1 MKYTD
6 QEREILNGWP
16 TVTEEDLVR
25 MNDLFPHYLF
35 FQRKGDLMGLGGV
48 KLYTSCCGHKEY
60 RPYLARTETEDHREL
75 LEHLA
80 HKEPWTCPWCGRSV
94 TVIDLAKA
102 KKRKSL
108 RRVELTVLL
117 HARGDALY
125 ADALALRKDY
135 SNEAEL
141 TTRPTAWCSSGYRF
155 TKGEV
160 MQADYQTAYREH
172 EPVITYERDRLGR
185 QKLVS
190 EPFKD
195 GPIYWYHYEPYSILN
210 REELEDHPFFRY
222 CGFFDHW
229 QYRPGGARGYA
240 AYFDD
245 FISYLTAYAIY
256 PRQVEMLV
264 KSGPWEPLSDLIYSR
279 KKNVAAMCWEET
291 DPRKAFG
298 LNKRELSWFLAVQ
311 PPMEVL
317 AIRNYVRKHWGK
329 LWDLPFCVDFR
340 NLWGC
345 QVSAM
350 EVLRFLKKHHL
361 APGRFL
367 RYLDRISD
375 QTDDR
380 YATLFELYRDY
391 LEAAYALGRCMEH
404 SKVLWPE
411 DLCATHDGATVELA
425 AKQAWEEKNRR
436 ASSLK
441 ERRLKYEFE
450 LDGLKI
456 VFPATGLAI
465 RREGKVLHHCVGG
478 YAERHMNGVTTILF
492 LRRAE
497 APATPYITLEMDGN
511 QLRQIHGYDN
521 ERSACPENP
530 GRVSPR
536 TIHKA
541 FLDTWL
547 RWLRNGSKRNEDG
560 TPKVSRKKKAAGG
573 EPQAR
578 TA

>member
-1 MKYTD
+1 MKYT
-6 QEREILNGWP
+6 ERERELLNGWP

-35 FQRKGDLMGLGGV
+35 FRKERDLMGLGGV
-48 KLYTSCCGHKEY
+48 RLYASCCGHKEY
-60 RPYLARTETEDHREL
+60 HPYLTRIETETHREL
-75 LEHLA
+75 LDHLG

-117 HARGDALY
+117 HTRGDALY

-135 SNEAEL
+135 SDEAEL
-141 TTRPTAWCSSGYRF
+141 TARPTAWCSSGYRF
-155 TKGEV
+155 ARGEV
-160 MQADYQTAYREH
+160 MQADYQVTYREH
-172 EPVITYERDRLGR
+172 EPVITYERDRLSR
-185 QKLVS
+185 RKLVS

-195 GPIYWYHYEPYSILN
+195 GPIYWYHHEPYSVLN
-210 REELEDHPFFRY
+210 REELEGHPFFRY

-229 QYRPGGARGYA
+229 QYRPAGARGYA
-240 AYFDD
+240 ACFDD

-264 KSGPWEPLSDLIYSR
+264 KSGPWEPLSDLIYAR
-279 KKNVAAMCWEET
+279 KKNAVAMCWEET

-298 LNKRELSWFLAVQ
+298 LNKQELSWFLGVQ

-317 AIRNYVRKHWGK
+317 AIRNYVMKHWGER
-329 LWDLPFCVDFR
+329 WDLPFCIDFR

-361 APGRFL
+361 TPGRFL
-367 RYLDRISD
+367 RYLGRISD
-375 QTDDR
+375 QTDDH
-380 YATLFELYRDY
+380 YATLFEFYRDY

-411 DLCATHDGATVELA
+411 DLHAAHDAATEELA
-425 AKQAWEEKNRR
+425 AKQAREEEKRR
-436 ASSLK
+436 VASLK

-456 VFPATGLAI
+456 VFPATSLAI
-465 RREGKVLHHCVGG
+465 RREGKALNHCVGG

-492 LRRAE
+492 LRRTNAL
-497 APATPYITLEMDGN
+497 ATPYITLEMDGN

-547 RWLRNGSKRNEDG
+547 RWLRAGSKRNKDG
-560 TPKVSRKKKAAGG
+560 TPKVPRKKPDAG
-573 EPQAR
+573 EVQAR

>member
-1 MKYTD
+1 MKYT
-6 QEREILNGWP
+6 EREQELLNGWP
-16 TVTEEDLVR
+16 TVTEEDLTR

-35 FQRKGDLMGLGGV
+35 FRRVSTLGLVTIDLR
-48 KLYTSCCGHKEY
+48 TSCCGHRET
-60 RPYLARTETEDHREL
+60 RPVLPRTETPEHREL
-75 LEHLA
+75 LDHLR
-80 HKEPWTCPWCGRSV
+80 HKESWTCPWCGRSV

-117 HARGDALY
+117 HARGEALY

-135 SNEAEL
+135 STEAEL
-141 TTRPTAWCSSGYRF
+141 TARPTAWCSSGYRF
-155 TKGEV
+155 ARGEV
-160 MQADYQTAYREH
+160 MQADYQATYREH

-185 QKLVS
+185 RKLVS

-210 REELEDHPFFRY
+210 REKLEGHFFFRY

-240 AYFDD
+240 ACFDD

-298 LNKRELSWFLAVQ
+298 LNKRELSWFLGVQ
-311 PPMEVL
+311 PPLEVL
-317 AIRNYVRKHWGK
+317 SIRNYVMKHWRERWG
-329 LWDLPFCVDFR
+329 LPFCMDFR

-345 QVSAM
+345 QVNAM

-411 DLCATHDGATVELA
+411 DLHAAHDSATEELA
-425 AKQAWEEKNRR
+425 DKQAREEKKRR
-436 ASSLK
+436 AASLK

-456 VFPATGLAI
+456 VFPATSLAI
-465 RREGKVLHHCVGG
+465 RREGKALCHCVGG
-478 YAERHMNGVTTILF
+478 YAERHMNGMTTILF
-492 LRRAE
+492 LRRTN

-547 RWLRNGSKRNEDG
+547 RWLRDGSKRNKDG
-560 TPKVSRKKKAAGG
+560 TPKVPRRKASVK
-573 EPQAR
+573 ERQAR